1 MNTAFQYV
9 INMSLAASIL
19 VCAVILFRLLFKKAP
34 RYIMCI
40 LWALVGLRLICPITL
55 ESSLSLIPEFLSPS
69 DGTVISGGTVEIPDK
84 APILNERPG
93 TQEQPITPSTPA
105 ESGGVS
111 VPQSPQ
117 GPVQAPSEKGGT
129 DVMLIFSSVWLCGV
143 AAMIAYTCISY
154 ALLRKRVAASVRVNE
169 NIYECDGIDSPFIL
183 GIVKP
188 RIYLPSELS
197 DGREHVIAHERAH
210 IKRLDHVWKPLGF
223 LILSVYWFNPVIW
236 LAYVLLCRD
245 IELACDERVIGELNG
260 DGKRE
265 YSTAL
270 LSCSVQRKMIS
281 ACPLAFGE
289 TDVKQRIKSVL
300 NYKKPTLWLII
311 GAVAVSLVITV
322 CFATMPHEKGVPFF
336 SSRVRSVSA
345 DNATLSLSDD
355 GRLSFALSS
364 KSFTT
369 LYLPA
374 NAMTLEAGTEDGW
387 VAVNDAISKV
397 TENADLFTLIERG
410 NAYTVECSLNPEA
423 PLTDG
428 ARYRLV
434 TTAYRHYPTKGTAQ
448 PTSIYVEFTYAGGK
462 ISTEKSY
469 VYNLPTGE
477 NTVRFD
483 AGDYEFFKVPHAI
496 TGTRKMILNKKEKT
510 FETFFDD
517 TYKYYENFGS
527 HLYNGIYEINGD
539 VYTFSSYDKSISITC
554 RLEGNSLIKENK
566 DDPPFPGEM
575 IKTDYKTLGF
585 HQKLG
590 SIRIDTNKDGTPEDY
605 ILSGNTDMK
614 RAFITAENYYNYH
627 DIYDESACMGGY
639 FDNAPRY
646 GSFKINSPHPV
657 FAVDTNGNY
666 FIADEK
672 GGRLHRYDIVFGEK
686 VVELYEKEKRLPF
699 AKSGGDSTSY
709 VCNSLIG
716 YKNTEATVTFYPGCG
731 VTIKVKGKKNIEI
744 HGIYHEDNGG
754 IHVYTNDG
762 KEYTFTISNERGG
775 SQTRVLVLRGDSPD
789 KTFGDYSVYAYTK
802 FCIST
807 LNSYDKVKTG
817 VYVYKDDNGNK
828 SEITLFDNGDAEA
841 SLLIDGKRTTF
852 SGNYAQFEDHLYL
865 RLGNHITALSAHIQ
879 IENNTLIS
887 LDDRIGRDIKFVY
900 DRWRL
905 PKRISLEQNPDSL
918 TTKYTYTDDNG
929 QEYGIILGTERG
941 YILFPEENKNFS
953 VSYKKTGNEIIV
965 TNHYEKELFVFKEET
980 GALRLERAFDENLTN
995 DKRQSL
1001 PVGKLYT
1008 SIESNMSVKPGKYY
1022 CNANGLTDIF
1032 AIEIYDNKNASIEHS
1047 LYAGPYYYSRACVQ
1061 NGDILSLHIIDGIVL
1076 DFKIIDDKT
1085 LTLISVDMNGST
1097 NSFLDYEIGS
1107 TFHRYD

>member
-1 MNTAFQYV
+1 
-9 INMSLAASIL
+9 MSLAASIL

-40 LWALVGLRLICPITL
+40 LWAIVGLRLICPITL

-93 TQEQPITPSTPA
+93 VGGQPGVPSTPDTNG
-105 ESGGVS
+105 EVN
-111 VPQSPQ
+111 VPQSPS
-117 GPVQAPSEKGGT
+117 GNVQITAPKSEI
-129 DVMLIFSSVWLCGV
+129 DLLEVCSVVWACGA

-154 ALLRKRVAASVRVNE
+154 ALLRKRVAASVRVDGNV
-169 NIYECDGIDSPFIL
+169 YECDDIDSPFIL
-183 GIVKP
+183 GVINPK
-188 RIYLPSELS
+188 IYLPSELS

-223 LILSVYWFNPVIW
+223 LVLSVYWFNPVIW

-245 IELACDERVIGELNG
+245 IELACDERVIGALSG

-300 NYKKPTLWLII
+300 SYKKPTLWLII

-364 KSFTT
+364 KSYTT

-374 NAMTLEAGTEDGW
+374 NAMTLEAEAEDGW
-387 VAVNDAISKV
+387 AAVNDAISEV
-397 TENADLFTLIERG
+397 TENADLFTIIERG

-483 AGDYEFFKVPHAI
+483 AGDYEFFKVPHTI

-517 TYKYYENFGS
+517 TYEYYENFGS
-527 HLYNGIYEINGD
+527 ALYNGIYEINGD

-554 RLEGNSLIKENK
+554 RLEGNSLIKESE
-566 DDPPFPGEM
+566 DDLFFSREM

-590 SIRIDTNKDGTPEDY
+590 TVRIDTNKDGTPEDY
-605 ILSGNTDMK
+605 VLSGNTDMK
-614 RAFITAENYYNYH
+614 RAFITAKNYYNVSDDYEA
-627 DIYDESACMGGY
+627 YTYMSSGY
-639 FDNAPRY
+639 FDSTPRY
-646 GSFKINSPHPV
+646 GSFKISSPHPV
-657 FAVDTNGNY
+657 FVVDTNGNY

-672 GGRLHRYDIVFGEK
+672 GGRLHRYDIVFGK
-686 VVELYEKEKRLPF
+686 KMVELYEKGKRLPF

-716 YKNTEATVTFYPGCG
+716 YENTEATVTFYPGCG

-744 HGIYHEDNGG
+744 HGIYRDMYYDIEGR
-754 IHVYTNDG
+754 HVYTNDG
-762 KEYTFTISNERGG
+762 KEYIFTTSRQRGG
-775 SQTRVLVLRGDSPD
+775 HQTEVLLLKQESPD
-789 KTFGDYSVYAYTK
+789 KTFGDYSIYAYTK

-807 LNSYDKVKTG
+807 PHTYDKAKTG
-817 VYVYKDDNGNK
+817 VYVYKDDNGNE

-852 SGNYAQFEDHLYL
+852 SGNYAQLEDHLYL
-865 RLGNHITALSAHIQ
+865 RLRNHITALSAHIQ

-887 LDDRIGRDIKFVY
+887 LDDRIGRNIKFVY

-929 QEYGIILGTERG
+929 QEYGIILGTERS
-941 YILFPEENKNFS
+941 YILFPEENKNIS

-965 TNHYEKELFVFKEET
+965 TNRNEKELFVFKEET

-995 DKRQSL
+995 DILQSL

-1008 SIESNMSVKPGKYY
+1008 SIESNMSVTPGKYY
-1022 CNANGLTDIF
+1022 CNANGLGDIF
-1032 AIEIYDNKNASIEHS
+1032 AIEIYDNKNASIEDTY
-1047 LYAGPYYYSRACVQ
+1047 YAGPCYYSSACVQ
-1061 NGDILSLHIIDGIVL
+1061 NGDILSLHIIDGVVL

-1085 LTLISVDMNGST
+1085 LTLISVDMNGSS